1 MIEHGGG
8 DAVEWVAAVLLVQ
21 AFEQGARRRVRDWI
35 STFNGIDNTMTEALP
50 ETPAI
55 DPALSESRKVTRKRW
70 LTRLAAVLVVIG
82 LAWGIWY
89 LLVARNFVSTDN
101 AYVNAQ
107 MAQITPLVA
116 GSASELLVRDTQQVK
131 AGDVLVRLD
140 QADARIALAQ
150 AEADLA
156 ATRRGFR
163 QTVANNIALAAKV
176 DGSGDAMVQAQA
188 RLRAARAEHD
198 KARIDL
204 QRRESVAAS
213 GAISGEEL
221 TQARSAYATSRAA
234 LDAAQGSIGEFSSSR
249 RAAQGQLAANTTLVS
264 GFTEDTDPAVLAAK
278 ARRDAAQLNLDRTE
292 IRAPIDGVISRLQV
306 QIGQRLNPGQTIMTI
321 VPLANVHVE
330 ANFKENQLQRVRIG
344 MPATLTADLY
354 GSSVTYRGTVVGF
367 SGGTGSSMAVIPAQN
382 ATGNWIKVIQRLPV
396 RIELD
401 PAELK
406 RHPLRVGLSMEVE
419 IDVSSD

>member
-1 MIEHGGG
+1 
-8 DAVEWVAAVLLVQ
+8 
-21 AFEQGARRRVRDWI
+21 
-35 STFNGIDNTMTEALP
+35 MTEALP
-50 ETPAI
+50 EPPAV
-55 DPALSESRKVTRKRW
+55 DPALTEARKTARKRW

-82 LAWGIWY
+82 LAWGVWY

>member
-1 MIEHGGG
+1 
-8 DAVEWVAAVLLVQ
+8 
-21 AFEQGARRRVRDWI
+21 
-35 STFNGIDNTMTEALP
+35 MTEALP
-50 ETPAI
+50 ETPAV
-55 DPALSESRKVTRKRW
+55 DPVLSEGRKIARKRW
-70 LTRLAAVLVVIG
+70 LTRLAVVLVVAG

-89 LLVARNFVSTDN
+89 LLAARNFVTTDN

-107 MAQITPLVA
+107 IAPITPLVG

-131 AGDVLVRLD
+131 AGDVLIRLD
-140 QADARIALAQ
+140 QADAQIALAQ

-156 ATRRGFR
+156 AARRGFR
-163 QTVANNIALAAKV
+163 HTVANNIALAAKV

-188 RLRAARAEHD
+188 RLRAARAEHG

-234 LDAAQGSIGEFSSSR
+234 LDAAQGALSELSSSK
-249 RAAQGQLAANTTLVS
+249 RAAQGQLAANSVLVS
-264 GFTEDTDPAVLAAK
+264 GLTEDTDPAVLAAK

-292 IRAPIDGVISRLQV
+292 IRAPIDGVVSRLQV

-344 MPATLTADLY
+344 MPATLTADIY
-354 GSSVTYRGTVVGF
+354 GSSVTYRGKVVGF

-396 RIELD
+396 RIELE
-401 PAELK
+401 PADLK

-419 IDVSSD
+419 IDVSGS

>member
-1 MIEHGGG
+1 
-8 DAVEWVAAVLLVQ
+8 
-21 AFEQGARRRVRDWI
+21 
-35 STFNGIDNTMTEALP
+35 MTEALP
-50 ETPAI
+50 EPPAV
-55 DPALSESRKVTRKRW
+55 DPALTEARKIARKRW

-82 LAWGIWY
+82 LAWGVWY

-176 DGSGDAMVQAQA
+176 DGSGDAMVQAQS

-221 TQARSAYATSRAA
+221 SQARSAYATSRAA

-249 RAAQGQLAANTTLVS
+249 RAAQGQLAANSVLVN
-264 GFTEDTDPAVLAAK
+264 GLTEDTDPAVLAAM

-306 QIGQRLNPGQTIMTI
+306 QIGQRLNPGQIIMTI
-321 VPLANVHVE
+321 VPLANVYVE

-354 GSSVTYRGTVVGF
+354 GSSVTYRGKVVGF

-401 PAELK
+401 PADLK

-419 IDVSSD
+419 IDVSGG

>member
-1 MIEHGGG
+1 
-8 DAVEWVAAVLLVQ
+8 
-21 AFEQGARRRVRDWI
+21 
-35 STFNGIDNTMTEALP
+35 MTEALP
-50 ETPAI
+50 ETPAV

-221 TQARSAYATSRAA
+221 TQARSAYATSRAT
-234 LDAAQGSIGEFSSSR
+234 LDVAQGSISEFSSSR
-249 RAAQGQLAANTTLVS
+249 RAAQGQLAANTALVS
-264 GFTEDTDPAVLAAK
+264 GLTENTDPAVLAAK

-344 MPATLTADLY
+344 MPATLKADLY
-354 GSSVTYRGTVVGF
+354 GANVTYRGTVVGF

-401 PAELK
+401 PADLK

-419 IDVSSD
+419 IDVSGD

>member
-1 MIEHGGG
+1 
-8 DAVEWVAAVLLVQ
+8 
-21 AFEQGARRRVRDWI
+21 
-35 STFNGIDNTMTEALP
+35 MTEALP
-50 ETPAI
+50 ETPAV

-354 GSSVTYRGTVVGF
+354 GSSVPYRGTVVGF